1 MFASKTNPH
10 FSTLPLYP
18 IKSLDTTGGS
28 RASKNNPI
36 MMTFN
41 AVINLWWWW
50 CDRDINNGDR
60 MIVISIMVGV
70 ISIMVGVILIMVGVI
85 AMMVGVISMMV
96 AEILASFR
104 FYSGGQKCWDLS
116 SDITKTSDS
125 SPPTPNKVEF
135 GAKWVKLSAFLA
147 TTLLG
152 EVGGTMGWTQSR
164 TKNCP

>member
-1 MFASKTNPH
+1 
-10 FSTLPLYP
+10 
-18 IKSLDTTGGS
+18 
-28 RASKNNPI
+28 
-36 MMTFN
+36 
-41 AVINLWWWW
+41 
-50 CDRDINNGDR
+50 

-135 GAKWVKLSAFLA
+135 GAKWGTLSAFLA
-147 TTLLG
+147 TTLLE
-152 EVGGTMGWTQSR
+152 EVGDEGMNPKPNKKLSLGAESYGTIAWKGFFKQSQVR
-164 TKNCP
+164 LSSIVG